1 MMDPISAV
9 AGLADTLINKIWPDP
24 AARASAEAQLIKAQ
38 MDAAIAGVQQ
48 QIDINKIEAAS
59 GSVFVAGWR
68 PGIGWI
74 CGAAFALHFVILPL
88 LGWVAVLF
96 GHDPIV
102 VPFDMQTLMTVLMGM
117 LGLGGLR
124 TFEKVRGV
132 AAR

>member
-1 MMDPISAV
+1 MDPVSAV
-9 AGLADTLINKIWPDP
+9 AGLAETLISRIWPDP
-24 AARASAEAQLIKAQ
+24 AARASAEAQLVKAQ

-59 GSVFVAGWR
+59 SSVFVAGWR

-88 LGWVAVLF
+88 LSWLAVLF

-102 VPFDMQTLMTVLMGM
+102 VPFDMGTLMTVLTGM

-132 AAR
+132 AAK